1 MSTRDPILLE
11 YRGAATAPH
20 DSDLAHESADAR
32 EIFGWLFVS
41 LVAVPGVFVLVLAI
55 GSVLR

>member
-1 MSTRDPILLE
+1 MTTPEHRILE
-11 YRGAATAPH
+11 YRSPAALHQPVIG
-20 DSDLAHESADAR
+20 DESADAR

-41 LVAVPGVFVLVLAI
+41 LVAVPAVFGLVFAL